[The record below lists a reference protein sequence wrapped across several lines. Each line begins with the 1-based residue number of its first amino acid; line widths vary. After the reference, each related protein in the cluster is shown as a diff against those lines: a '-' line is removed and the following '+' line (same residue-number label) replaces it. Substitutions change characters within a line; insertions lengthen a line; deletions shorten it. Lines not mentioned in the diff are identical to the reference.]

1 MNAKVLA
8 AFLLLATGAVSTPAS
23 AILITY
29 TQTAVVSGSLNG
41 TAFTDNVLTL
51 TMTGDT
57 SNIIPEFQLYAPL
70 AFTLSGGGSGVF
82 TGETSINLQQV
93 GQAGLVVFLVA
104 TDFTFI
110 DAPEFA
116 TYDLST
122 AFGPVTSE
130 DAFVYGVPLP
140 TSAGD
145 LILDPFTIGTATF
158 TATIPEPS
166 TWAMMLLGFAGLGIA
181 GYRRSLKPVSG
192 AV

>member
-57 SNIIPEFQLYAPL
+57 SNIIPAYLLFAPL
-70 AFTLSGGGSGVF
+70 TFTLSGGGSGVF
-82 TGETSINLQQV
+82 TDETFVRSEGN
-93 GQAGLVVFLVA
+93 GFA
-104 TDFTFI
+104 DFTDNTALFPVTLI
-110 DAPEFA
+110 FAPEFA
-116 TYDLST
+116 SYDLST

-130 DAFVYGVPLP
+130 EAYVFMAF
-140 TSAGD
+140 
-145 LILDPFTIGTATF
+145 
-158 TATIPEPS
+158 PS
-166 TWAMMLLGFAGLGIA
+166 RPARAI
-181 GYRRSLKPVSG
+181 
-192 AV
+192 

>member
-1 MNAKVLA
+1 MALA
-8 AFLLLATGAVSTPAS
+8 CLQTKHQSTFNKLDKLDWS
-23 AILITY
+23 FHY
-29 TQTAVVSGSLNG
+29 SGTQIHVHC
-41 TAFTDNVLTL
+41 
-51 TMTGDT
+51 
-57 SNIIPEFQLYAPL
+57 
-70 AFTLSGGGSGVF
+70 
-82 TGETSINLQQV
+82 
-93 GQAGLVVFLVA
+93 
-104 TDFTFI
+104 
-110 DAPEFA
+110 APEFA